1 MLFRSQAG
9 AVHGHIDAGQFL
21 LTPEGLVKLCGV
33 GEPSWL
39 AQAPV
44 PLLQG
49 KDIAQ
54 DLESF
59 GRLAG
64 AWANLAAR
72 RKGAKPLP
80 EPLPTILHR
89 LTAEDES
96 ERYASLA
103 GLLEDLDNAGA
114 SLPPNAEAWDRLL
127 RYVREHAAE
136 DAGLRQSA

>member
-1 MLFRSQAG
+1 
-9 AVHGHIDAGQFL
+9 AGQFL

-33 GEPSWL
+33 GEPGWL
-39 AQAPV
+39 AQISVPV
-44 PLLQG
+44 QAG
-49 KDIAQ
+49 GDVGQ
-54 DLESF
+54 DLDNF

-64 AWANLAAR
+64 TWANLAAR

-80 EPLPTILHR
+80 EPLQTILNR
-89 LTAEDES
+89 LTADGGS
-96 ERYASLA
+96 PRYASLA
-103 GLLEDLDNAGA
+103 ALLEDLDNAGP